1 MPSEQPELSGQKP
14 IEMRPDSRWRAEL
27 LGLYQSAE
35 SCQAEITDKA
45 NVEYQAG
52 VMAACA
58 AIWFRVTGKSL
69 GDNRL

>member
-1 MPSEQPELSGQKP
+1 MDAKK
-14 IEMRPDSRWRAEL
+14 IETVRPDSRWRAEL

-35 SCQAEITDKA
+35 SFQSEITDKA

-69 GDNRL
+69 GDNRV